1 MSCENPDHARFWG
14 VMFAVRGCLACAAEE
29 LTKTLDDALE
39 REQAR
44 SEGRPMAN
52 GLYPHLVICS
62 GNWHKPLG
70 EPGCVC
76 DRRYSKL
83 RAEHEKTRAKFA
95 EWGAGVV
102 GTVRETQPVVGGN
115 ADSRVPE
122 SVIVMGDK
130 PPLRADGGV

>member
-1 MSCENPDHARFWG
+1 MSCNNPDHARFWG

-44 SEGRPMAN
+44 AEGRPLAS
-52 GLYPHLVICS
+52 GRYPHLVICS
-62 GNWHKPLG
+62 GDWNKPLG

-83 RAEHEKTRAKFA
+83 RAEHENMRARFA
-95 EWGAGVV
+95 TWSEGVV
-102 GTVRETQPVVGGN
+102 GTVRKTQPSLEAN
-115 ADSRVPE
+115 ADSLAPE
-122 SVIVMGDK
+122 SMIVMGDR

>member
-1 MSCENPDHARFWG
+1 MSCENPDHEKFRG
-14 VMFAVRGCLACAAEE
+14 VMFAKNGCLACAVEGLGELVEE
-29 LTKTLDDALE
+29 LME

-76 DRRYSKL
+76 DRRYAKL
-83 RAEHEKTRAKFA
+83 RAEHEKMRANVVA
-95 EWGAGVV
+95 WGEGVV
-102 GTVRETQPVVGGN
+102 GTVRKAQPAIGGN